1 MSFPSLN
8 WKAQN
13 FFLCC
18 PSSLSTIRRQEK
30 VMNHIPSASS
40 HPLCLPQTN
49 PQKVWKE
56 TAFHATLIYSKGKIL
71 QSISYHLLGG
81 FHKGHNLK
89 SNLAGAYQ
97 NSLQG
102 QIVASKCCI
111 ERQAHGYNC
120 TDRKE
125 SLHRKLPN
133 RNLTNTCRRQ
143 KYKIA

>member
-18 PSSLSTIRRQEK
+18 PSSLSTIRRQKK
-30 VMNHIPSASS
+30 VMSHIPPACS
-40 HPLCLPQTN
+40 PKQTPQCRERNYFSCHT
-49 PQKVWKE
+49 
-56 TAFHATLIYSKGKIL
+56 TYSKGKIL
-71 QSISYHLLGG
+71 QSISYLLLGG
-81 FHKGHNLK
+81 FHKEHNLK

-111 ERQAHGYNC
+111 ERQTQGYNC
-120 TDRKE
+120 TDRNE